1 MNKPISI
8 LLERDNEL
16 ADLCCQVLIVNG
28 YIVERVL
35 TREQALTRLE
45 LETPEMVIIDLGHPI
60 DEAVKDIIFR
70 IKNDER
76 LAKTRSV
83 LLADDAE
90 IAAPFKQSADMILVK
105 PITEK
110 QLKNVLRK
118 MYKSTGKKI

>member
-16 ADLCCQVLIVNG
+16 ADLCCRVLIVNG

-83 LLADDAE
+83 LLADDE
-90 IAAPFKQSADMILVK
+90 KISEPFKQSADIILVK

-110 QLKNVLRK
+110 QLQKL
-118 MYKSTGKKI
+118 MS

>member
-8 LLERDNEL
+8 LLEQDNEL
-16 ADLCCQVLIVNG
+16 ADLCCRVLIVNG

-35 TREQALTRLE
+35 NREQALTRLE

-60 DEAVKDIIFR
+60 DEAVKDIIYR

-83 LLADDAE
+83 LLADDE
-90 IAAPFKQSADMILVK
+90 KISEPFKQSADIILVK

-110 QLKNVLRK
+110 QIREL
-118 MYKSTGKKI
+118 MS